1 MTDTLGEYRRKRDF
15 EVTAEPS
22 GEAKVE
28 AAHKLR
34 FVIQKH
40 DATRLHYDFRLE
52 WEGAFKSWAV
62 TRGPSLD
69 PRDKRLA
76 VEVEDHPLDYGD
88 FEGTI
93 PKGQYGGGTVMLW
106 DRGYWAPEPGFSD
119 AGKALKKGE
128 LKFVMEGE
136 KLHGGFVLVRMAK
149 DRNGGK
155 RTNWLLIKHH
165 DEYAAEDGS
174 GGETFLKKNAKSV
187 ASGRDL
193 PDIEAG
199 NGKGPT
205 PFITAKARPERAAAK
220 RVWQSNRDD
229 KSKSVEVELAEP
241 KAKKARTPTP
251 NAHGTKA
258 ATIPAFVEPE
268 LCKIV
273 DRPPGGDEWVHEIK
287 FDGYRMQF
295 RCSKGEATLKSRRG
309 LDWTA
314 RFPQIAEDAAA
325 LGDCL
330 IDGEIVALDEHGS
343 PDFAGLQ
350 AALSDEE
357 TGGLVFF
364 AFDLLY
370 TDGEDLTA
378 LPLSARK
385 ARLKALFEANAPD
398 HDRLRYVDHFETGGD
413 AMLKSACSLHLEG
426 IVSKRIDAPYRAGR
440 SGAWT
445 KAKCRGGQEVVIAG
459 WTTTDGAFRSLIA
472 GVQRNG
478 KLVHVG
484 RIGTGFGREK
494 VERLLPVLKKVETD
508 ASPFSGKDAPKKTSS
523 IHWVKP
529 VLVAEIESAGWTGSG
544 SLRQASFKAL
554 REDKP
559 AEEVVQ
565 EKPAPAKNAKKAE
578 PKAAAKSTKIAA
590 ARSAPSGGPDTIM
603 GVRLSHPDKVLWPAD
618 GAEPAH
624 DKRDLALYFE
634 AMATAI
640 MPHIEGRPC
649 SIIRT
654 PDGITGQTF
663 FQRHLGAGASSLLD
677 TVKVSG
683 DHKPYLQIDRPEALI
698 AIAQSGGLEIHP
710 WNCAPNRP
718 EVPGRLVFDLD
729 PAPDVPFEAVI
740 AGAKEVR
747 DRLEAL
753 GLHTFCKTTGGKG
766 LHVVTPLTPS
776 DKVDWP
782 AAKAFAKAV
791 CDAIAADAPDRY
803 LTTMSKAKRTGRIF
817 LDYLRNDRLSTAVA
831 PFSPRARPGA
841 PVSWP
846 ISWTQVKK
854 GLDPK
859 AYTLSTTPSLL
870 AKNKAWD
877 LYDKAATPLEPAIR
891 TLGKG

>member
-1 MTDTLGEYRRKRDF
+1 
-15 EVTAEPS
+15 
-22 GEAKVE
+22 
-28 AAHKLR
+28 
-34 FVIQKH
+34 
-40 DATRLHYDFRLE
+40 
-52 WEGAFKSWAV
+52 
-62 TRGPSLD
+62 
-69 PRDKRLA
+69 
-76 VEVEDHPLDYGD
+76 
-88 FEGTI
+88 
-93 PKGQYGGGTVMLW
+93 
-106 DRGYWAPEPGFSD
+106 
-119 AGKALKKGE
+119 
-128 LKFVMEGE
+128 MEGD

-165 DEYAAEDGS
+165 DAYAAEEGS
-174 GGETFLKKNAKSV
+174 GGEAFLNDNAKSV

-193 PDIEAG
+193 QGIAAG
-199 NGKGPT
+199 TGKGPT
-205 PFITAKARPERAAAK
+205 PFITAPSSRKASGKAKPDRAPAK

-229 KSKSVEVELAEP
+229 KSKSVEIELAEP
-241 KAKKARTPTP
+241 KAKKAPSP
-251 NAHGTKA
+251 KPDAHGTKT
-258 ATIPAFVEPE
+258 ATIPAFMEPE

-273 DRPPGGDEWVHEIK
+273 DRPPAGPDWVHEIK
-287 FDGYRMQF
+287 FDGYRMQL
-295 RCSKGEATLKSRRG
+295 RCTKGEATLKSRRA
-309 LDWTA
+309 LDWTH
-314 RFPQIAEDAAA
+314 RFPEMAKDAAA
-325 LGDCL
+325 LGNCL
-330 IDGEIVALDEHGS
+330 IDGEIVALDAHGS

-350 AALSDEE
+350 AALSDEK
-357 TGGLVFF
+357 TDGLVFF
-364 AFDLLY
+364 VFDLLY
-370 TDGEDLTA
+370 ADGENLTG
-378 LPLSARK
+378 LPLRDRK
-385 ARLKALFEANAPD
+385 AKLKALLDAKVPN
-398 HDRLRYVDHFETGGD
+398 HDRLRYVDHFETGGE

-472 GVQRNG
+472 GVQRGG

-494 VERLLPVLKKVETD
+494 VERLLPALKAVETD
-508 ASPFSGKDAPKKTSS
+508 ASPFTGKDAPRKTAS

-559 AEEVVQ
+559 AGEVVQ
-565 EKPAPAKNAKKAE
+565 ETPAKGEPAGETPAQSHAKAQPS
-578 PKAAAKSTKIAA
+578 PKVAASPTAKS
-590 ARSAPSGGPDTIM
+590 SPDTIM

-624 DKRDLALYFE
+624 TKRDLALYFE
-634 AMATAI
+634 AMAEAI
-640 MPHIEGRPC
+640 MPHIKGRPC

-654 PDGITGQTF
+654 PDGIDGQSF
-663 FQRHLGAGASSLLD
+663 FQRHAGAGSSSLLE
-677 TVKVSG
+677 TVQVTG

-698 AIAQSGGLEIHP
+698 AIAQSGGIELHP
-710 WNCAPNRP
+710 WNCAPGRP

-782 AAKAFAKAV
+782 AAKVFAKAV

-846 ISWTQVKK
+846 VSWTQVKK

-859 AYTLSTTPSLL
+859 AYTLSSAPKLL
-870 AKNKAWD
+870 AKNRAWD
-877 LYDKAATPLEPAIR
+877 LYEKAATPLEPAIKK
-891 TLGKG
+891 LAKG